1 MHEHLIQIND
11 TLTDLNLE
19 VMYSPIG
26 MFRWQIQLAMEQV
39 RTVSNVCKAL
49 EEGGPLRFDRA

>member
-1 MHEHLIQIND
+1 MNEHLIQIND
-11 TLTDLNLE
+11 TLSEVNLE

-39 RTVSNVCKAL
+39 RSGAGYNMTHSNSQLVQ
-49 EEGGPLRFDRA
+49 